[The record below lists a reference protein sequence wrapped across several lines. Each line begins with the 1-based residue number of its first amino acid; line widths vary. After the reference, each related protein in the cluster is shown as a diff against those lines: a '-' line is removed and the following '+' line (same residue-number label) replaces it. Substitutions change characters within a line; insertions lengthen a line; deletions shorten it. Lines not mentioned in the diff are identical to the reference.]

1 MGQYI
6 PRCATTGSEIY
17 LLQSIIFKS
26 ITFNGKPL
34 KMTNYTHLVKPD
46 LPLDLVADMD
56 TLPILTTASHIRSYD
71 QESLEDSL
79 IVREQSQTK
88 TCQILDDETIR
99 TKSLPE
105 IHKLILNQSKVPQ
118 IFVDKLVSLHMGH
131 LSLSVEDLSEY
142 FFHLDRIFN
151 TFAHH
156 SQDFLTLSKNDQAA
170 LLIANAPLY
179 YHLYLTRYAIAADG
193 LDQLK
198 VLLGNSLPEDLR
210 DYNNFLTISFRYFA
224 STMRLFKDPMWLDQ
238 YEDGTLHLNTKETQ
252 NVDSVAACLLFN
264 FRKGIFDE
272 PEKIVKLYVKHLSQQ
287 CNNDKT
293 EMERMN
299 QVVVRLNSQIQRY
312 CHGATITM
320 FGAAM
325 RSTTNV
331 SINVLPTPNYQ
342 NVSAAEIFVLSFF
355 CGRKLET
362 PKPVQPD
369 YRISFTDVLIVNPKL
384 FLILS

>member
-1 MGQYI
+1 MI
-6 PRCATTGSEIY
+6 
-17 LLQSIIFKS
+17 LIIIS
-26 ITFNGKPL
+26 N
-34 KMTNYTHLVKPD
+34 
-46 LPLDLVADMD
+46 
-56 TLPILTTASHIRSYD
+56 
-71 QESLEDSL
+71 
-79 IVREQSQTK
+79 
-88 TCQILDDETIR
+88 
-99 TKSLPE
+99 
-105 IHKLILNQSKVPQ
+105 
-118 IFVDKLVSLHMGH
+118 
-131 LSLSVEDLSEY
+131 
-142 FFHLDRIFN
+142 
-151 TFAHH
+151 
-156 SQDFLTLSKNDQAA
+156 DF
-170 LLIANAPLY
+170 
-179 YHLYLTRYAIAADG
+179 RYAIAADG

-342 NVSAAEIFVLSFF
+342 NVSVPEFLFYLFF
-355 CGRKLET
+355 AVKNVKL
-362 PKPVQPD
+362 
-369 YRISFTDVLIVNPKL
+369 
-384 FLILS
+384 